1 MCLNMFFGISYS
13 GGKSGPQDFEP
24 TPRIARSIQTFTK
37 SFSSSSN
44 ECKVVLSCSVVKGL
58 TEQENGK
65 SAVTLN
71 KSFTARYLQA

>member
-1 MCLNMFFGISYS
+1 MFEYVFGISYS

-44 ECKVVLSCSVVKGL
+44 ESKVVLSCYVVKGL
-58 TEQENGK
+58 TEQENAK

-71 KSFTARYLQA
+71 KSFTAKYLQA